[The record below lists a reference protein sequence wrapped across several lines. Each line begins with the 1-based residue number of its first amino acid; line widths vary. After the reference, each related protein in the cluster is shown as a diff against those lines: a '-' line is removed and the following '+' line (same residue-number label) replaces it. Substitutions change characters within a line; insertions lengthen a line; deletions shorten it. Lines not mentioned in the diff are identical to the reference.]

1 MQMITIQFPYEESM
15 SFDQFAKT
23 WDINSLVQT
32 KCLLYLMAF
41 FLMGYYTACVSN
53 VAPELGSVLTGLYA
67 VKF

>member
-1 MQMITIQFPYEESM
+1 MITIQFPYEASM

-32 KCLLYLMAF
+32 KCLLYLMAFF